1 MLFQS
6 TGKLVTL
13 SEQNLVDCDPKNYGC
28 KGGLEIYAFDFV
40 MRKGISLEKDYPYE
54 GKKGTCRF
62 SKSKKSIPISS
73 YKSLREQDEVKLTKY
88 LSTSGPIPVGID
100 AGPRSFQ
107 HYSTGVYYD
116 ESCKKDRLNHS
127 VLLVGYGSDKNGDY
141 YIMKNSW
148 GTGWGDM
155 GYMKIARNRQN
166 TCGIASDATVPLA
179 P

>member
-1 MLFQS
+1 MLFRS

-73 YKSLREQDEVKLTKY
+73 YKSLRDKDEIEQNIFQPLDQFQLG
-88 LSTSGPIPVGID
+88 STQALAHFSTIIPE
-100 AGPRSFQ
+100 
-107 HYSTGVYYD
+107 YTMM
-116 ESCKKDRLNHS
+116 NHAR
-127 VLLVGYGSDKNGDY
+127 
-141 YIMKNSW
+141 
-148 GTGWGDM
+148 
-155 GYMKIARNRQN
+155 KI
-166 TCGIASDATVPLA
+166 V
-179 P
+179 